1 MYASTH
7 FCTSQTFLQAKVR
20 PLLAKFKCQMSNQ
33 MSKIQMSKLKGLKRS
48 DPFKTKTDIVFRSE
62 GLTFATS
69 QD

>member
-1 MYASTH
+1 MRPPIFALRRH
-7 FCTSQTFLQAKVR
+7 FYRRRLDPYLQSSNV
-20 PLLAKFKCQMSNQ
+20 KCQINV
-33 MSKIQMSKLKGLKRS
+33 KIQMSKLKGLKRS